1 MNQILI
7 TQYREMGRE
16 FRSPS
21 LRTDSLLS
29 FAAFSGLAA
38 FAVFA
43 IYCIQ
48 RWRKRWRKRS
58 SVALFYEIC
67 DQHKLGK
74 PLTKR
79 LLRLADENGFSHP
92 ASLFLTPDV
101 WDRQFMCKG
110 LGADY
115 DRLKAKLFTDDT
127 EPS

>member
-1 MNQILI
+1 
-7 TQYREMGRE
+7 MGRE

-21 LRTDSLLS
+21 LGTDSLLS

-48 RWRKRWRKRS
+48 RWRKRS

-74 PLTKR
+74 RLTKR

-101 WDRQFMCKG
+101 WDRQFMRKG